1 MLKPAV
7 WTPMCTL
14 YWSHSRLSSFKR
26 DWGLSPA
33 DVFSEEG
40 KHHCATVKANNQ
52 SHLQG
57 PQRKLSTN
65 DSVSPDTF
73 ALLPCKDNILLLL
86 HKLVA
91 VAVNMCRP
99 MLLCFSLL
107 SGATLI
113 NAGSFCQQKEE
124 GKVQGQLNHTD
135 STQYIRDL
143 KSQIEELKHEVR
155 PPSLMLHHRA
165 LYTFSCQ
172 IAFGVFNLV
181 MQRVSHH
188 KAMFSFFLWG

>member
-1 MLKPAV
+1 MLICLYCFCVSVLKPAV

-14 YWSHSRLSSFKR
+14 YWSHSRLGSFKR

-86 HKLVA
+86 HKLAA
-91 VAVNMCRP
+91 VAVNMCSLYCCALACCQGLHWL
-99 MLLCFSLL
+99 MLFHS
-107 SGATLI
+107 A
-113 NAGSFCQQKEE
+113 NRRKKERS
-124 GKVQGQLNHTD
+124 KVSWITQTQP
-135 STQYIRDL
+135 STSVTSKARL
-143 KSQIEELKHEVR
+143 KS
-155 PPSLMLHHRA
+155 
-165 LYTFSCQ
+165 
-172 IAFGVFNLV
+172 
-181 MQRVSHH
+181 
-188 KAMFSFFLWG
+188 